1 MSQSTHG
8 DLALYRRLLR
18 DAIPL
23 WPHFSG
29 LLVVSL
35 LSSPL
40 VLLTPVPLKI
50 AVDSVVG
57 SKPLPGFLDALVP
70 QALTGDRDL
79 LLIFAVALL
88 VMVYLLKHLQD
99 AGQSILQTYVSELLV
114 LRFRARLC
122 QCAQRLSLSYH
133 QLHGTADAVYRVHR
147 DTSALPAI
155 LVEGVIPLMASGV
168 TLLAMIFVIMSLD
181 WRLGL
186 VALSISPILFALSAF
201 YRSKLRRQSREGKR
215 LDSAA
220 MSVLQEVLNAL
231 PVVKSF
237 VQEDREASR
246 FVQRSL
252 EGMRARI
259 RASLSEGALSLFIGV
274 TMAAGSATV
283 LFVGTQ
289 RVQSGSLTLGELLL
303 IMSYLAQLYDPLKT
317 MSKRVGALQASLASA
332 ERVYSL
338 LDQPPDVK
346 DAPSGARP
354 QRVRGDIVFDRVSF
368 GYGYSPPV
376 LDDLSFSVPA
386 GARVSVTGMTGA
398 GKSTLVSLLMRFYD
412 PQEGRIL
419 LDGIDFRSYQLSA
432 LRRQIAAA
440 LQEPVLFSTTIIEN
454 IAYARPSASMS
465 EIITAA
471 EAAQADEF
479 IRRMPQ
485 GYDTVVDDRGMRLS
499 VGQRQRVT
507 LARAFLKDAPILV
520 LDEPTSAVDAE
531 TETSLVNSVEQ
542 LMQGRT
548 TFIISHRPAAL
559 TRCDFFLD
567 MRDGR
572 CSNVETMQLAAV
584 RR

>member
-1 MSQSTHG
+1 MSQSNYG
-8 DLALYRRLLR
+8 DLALYRRLFR

-23 WPHFSG
+23 WPHFIG
-29 LLVVSL
+29 LLLVSL

-50 AVDSVVG
+50 AVDSVIG
-57 SKPLPGFLDALVP
+57 SKPLPGFLDPLVP
-70 QALTGDRDL
+70 QSFSDDRDL

-88 VMVYLLKHLQD
+88 VVVYLLKHVQD
-99 AGQSILQTYVSELLV
+99 ASQSILQTYVSELLV

-155 LVEGVIPLMASGV
+155 LVEGVIPLMSSGV
-168 TLLAMIFVIMSLD
+168 TLLAMIFVIISLD

-201 YRSKLRRQSREGKR
+201 YRARLRRQSREGKR

-252 EGMRARI
+252 DGMRARI
-259 RASLSEGALSLFIGV
+259 RASLSEGALALFIGA

-283 LFVGTQ
+283 LFVGTH

-303 IMSYLAQLYDPLKT
+303 IVGYLAQLYDPLKT
-317 MSKRVGALQASLASA
+317 ASKKVATLQASLTSA
-332 ERVYSL
+332 ERVYFL
-338 LDQPPDVK
+338 LDQPHDVE

-354 QRVRGDIVFDRVSF
+354 VRARGAIVFEHVSF
-368 GYGYSPPV
+368 GYGDGPRV
-376 LDDLSFSVPA
+376 LNDFSFDVPA
-386 GARVSVTGMTGA
+386 SARVSVTGMTGV
-398 GKSTLVSLLMRFYD
+398 GKSTLVNLLMRFYD
-412 PQEGRIL
+412 PLEGRIL
-419 LDGIDFRSYQLSA
+419 LDGIDLRDYQLSA

-440 LQEPVLFSTTIIEN
+440 LQEPVLFSTTIVEN
-454 IAYARPSASMS
+454 IAYARPNASMS
-465 EIITAA
+465 EVIAAA

-479 IRRMPQ
+479 IWKMPE
-485 GYDTVVDDRGMRLS
+485 GYDTEVEDRGMRLS
-499 VGQRQRVT
+499 VGQRQRIT

-531 TETSLVNSVEQ
+531 TEASLVNSVEQ

-559 TRCDFFLD
+559 ARCDIFLD
-567 MRDGR
+567 MRNGR

-584 RR
+584 R